1 MYAYLYFLL
10 YNGLYNI
17 QDIIS
22 QLFSFADDIHI
33 IYPVLILVFLIIDIF
48 YIMLFQQVAIIVY
61 FVFDIVRRVDVVVR
75 QFRLFQYLVH
85 LIQRFRHQFENL
97 VYVVVLFVGK
107 DRLPFIPV
115 FDGTSQIV
123 TGVGNTFYF
132 RYGT

>member
-10 YNGLYNI
+10 NNSLYNI

-61 FVFDIVRRVDVVVR
+61 FVFDIVRRVDVG
-75 QFRLFQYLVH
+75 FFS
-85 LIQRFRHQFENL
+85 IE
-97 VYVVVLFVGK
+97 
-107 DRLPFIPV
+107 FI
-115 FDGTSQIV
+115 
-123 TGVGNTFYF
+123 
-132 RYGT
+132 